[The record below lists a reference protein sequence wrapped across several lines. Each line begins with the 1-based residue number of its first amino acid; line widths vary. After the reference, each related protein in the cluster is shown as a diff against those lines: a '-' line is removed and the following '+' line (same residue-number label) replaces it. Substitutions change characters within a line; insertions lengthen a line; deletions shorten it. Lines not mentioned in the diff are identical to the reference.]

1 MRTYS
6 VYFRV
11 GDKKLKKIVLAESE
25 LEAFDK
31 VKESIVLV
39 AVKEDNQSVEA
50 ARIKV
55 REILSL
61 AIRKGY
67 PDLTSEELNSIVDA
81 NMLLIKTEED
91 CNNFAD
97 AMKERLEK
105 VLNKI
110 PTEKD

>member
-6 VYFRV
+6 VYFCV
-11 GDKKLKKIVLAESE
+11 GDKKLKKIVSANSE

-39 AVKEDNQSVEA
+39 AVKEDNESVEA
-50 ARIKV
+50 ARIKI

-61 AIRKGY
+61 AIRRGY

-91 CNNFAD
+91 CHNFVYAIEKRL
-97 AMKERLEK
+97 KE
-105 VLNKI
+105 VLD
-110 PTEKD
+110 KDIKRP